1 MESDSSEGYQ
11 KEAKHRR
18 MRSKAVERRLSKKS
32 SSKDRHGKIYPDT
45 FGDHTVRAVTPE
57 TPPTTSSS
65 AAAAD
70 TASSFSPT
78 SPSSHSTHRSK
89 LPHRRREHSAS
100 MSNTD
105 EETTLEGR
113 RRRNRARTHDGEETL
128 LESSPNSFISKTRL
142 RLGSIT
148 TSGSYAQKIQ
158 EDSVGSIGFPSII
171 QSPTLPGQK
180 ETRQR
185 LATIPARISSP
196 PAQASNNPRTFGG
209 AQGGLMDPDTGK
221 ISSLMKITSGRMAGI
236 LFFRSSCSAPWA
248 SGYCA
253 INVASGS
260 LIFQPN
266 VRNPA
271 QARHLISDLRGCS
284 VRTLYDAEAQGTYL
298 KVSTASSELA
308 VQLRPAVPETFDSWL
323 AALLCWQPI
332 LPSNGEETTM
342 APSISSSIE
351 PRRTGRRKAS
361 ESTIQG
367 SLSIIKMGK
376 SLMWNGSRS
385 IDRPRSAA
393 QKRVSSYKQGPA
405 VSSPWQQVNC
415 TLHENGLLR
424 LAAESDARPLSS
436 IHLSQLSRYA
446 VQQLDASVLDE
457 DFCIAIHPQYAA
469 SSDLL
474 PQSQSVILSFESRI
488 SFEVWFVLLRAFTVP
503 ELHDPEQPRRLP
515 TSDRTAVGSTP
526 RTSLHA
532 GMFRVERSLLL
543 RLIDA
548 RFRDPAD
555 ARGAPETTRGTSSGP
570 SPQDNIYA
578 EILLDDLPKARTAVK
593 PEIASAIWGESFH
606 FTDLPNIPSDVTVLV
621 KVQDPAERE
630 WTMTS
635 HGSYDL
641 SQSDN
646 SPAMISGH
654 IEVSSHDKI
663 YGKIKAPLRV
673 SSHGQ
678 AAEKRWPI
686 IDNRNVQVGD
696 MLLRIQPTETLVL
709 MTNDYTPLSHLLH
722 NFPNN
727 LTIQIAQM
735 LHSEL
740 VPLSEILVD
749 IFQVSGG
756 VSDWLMYLVEDE
768 IDGIGRELPFRRTRY
783 SNRVQS
789 NDSNEGGEHREIL
802 LRDLGRSATVEAN
815 LLFRGNSLL
824 TKAFDAHMRRLGTD
838 YLQETIGDRLR
849 DIAESNPDC
858 EVDPSKVRSQ
868 NNLDRN
874 WRNLI
879 ALTSSI
885 WNAISTSAS
894 RCPLELRLL
903 FRHVQA
909 CAHDRYGDW
918 IRSVK
923 YSSVSGFL
931 FLRFFCPAI
940 LNPKLFNLIKGKFV
954 FITCFGSRRLTIHA
968 LDHPKARARRTFTLI
983 AKSLQGLANMT
994 TFGNKEPWMDPM
1006 NIFIGSSKAEF
1017 RNFIDQICSV
1027 PLKAATKAVSP
1038 SYATPIQMLG
1048 RLPATSRE
1056 GFPSLPYLIDSAQ
1069 RYANLVSLWL
1079 DHFPADHFENEAPDQ
1094 HLRDFH
1100 DSCLEIQQRTG
1111 DAMNS
1116 PGSQHV
1122 SGGRLDRNKDL
1133 TVGEE
1138 STHLVTEFNGI
1149 PTRPSK
1155 PLTGTTAGSNG
1166 LRRANHTRNA
1176 SFLDSPS
1183 PLDRQEAVGP
1193 ADDDTTSSPGSIAF
1207 DQTRLPSSRLN
1218 MNDVQGSSTNSKSSS
1233 TISFHRPLMPRSR
1246 TSHGSQDAS

>member
-1 MESDSSEGYQ
+1 MESDSSDTHQRET
-11 KEAKHRR
+11 AHRR
-18 MRSKAVERRLSKKS
+18 MRSKVVERRLSKKS
-32 SSKDRHGKIYPDT
+32 SSQDRHGKIYPDS
-45 FGDHTVRAVTPE
+45 FGDQTVRAVTPE

-65 AAAAD
+65 AAAPD
-70 TASSFSPT
+70 TASSLSPA
-78 SPSSHSTHRSK
+78 SPSSHSKQRSK
-89 LPHRRREHSAS
+89 FTHRRREHSAS

-105 EETTLEGR
+105 EETTLESR
-113 RRRNRARTHDGEETL
+113 RRRNRARTQDVEETL
-128 LESSPNSFISKTRL
+128 IESPPNSFISKTRH

-148 TSGSYAQKIQ
+148 TTSSGAYAPKMH
-158 EDSVGSIGFPSII
+158 EDSIGSIGFPSII
-171 QSPTLPGQK
+171 QSPTLEGQK

-185 LATIPARISSP
+185 LAKAPARISSP
-196 PAQASNNPRTFGG
+196 PPQTSNNSRTFSGG
-209 AQGGLMDPDTGK
+209 QGGLMDPDGGK

-236 LFFRSSCSAPWA
+236 LFFRSSSSAPWA

-266 VRNPA
+266 VRNPS
-271 QARHLISDLRGCS
+271 QARHLISDLRGCN

-298 KVSTASSELA
+298 KVSTACSELA
-308 VQLRPAVPETFDSWL
+308 LQLRPAVPETFDSWL

-332 LPSNGEETTM
+332 LPRNGEETM
-342 APSISSSIE
+342 NAPPTSSTIE
-351 PRRTGRRKAS
+351 PKRSGRRKAS
-361 ESTIQG
+361 ESTIQS

-376 SLMWNGSRS
+376 SLLWNGSRS

-393 QKRVSSYKQGPA
+393 QKRVSSYKQNSA

-415 TLHENGLLR
+415 TLHENGLLK

-436 IHLSQLSRYA
+436 IYLSQLSRHA
-446 VQQLDASVLDE
+446 VQQLDGSVLDE
-457 DFCIAIHPQYAA
+457 DFCIAIYPQYAA
-469 SSDLL
+469 FSDLP
-474 PQSQSVILSFESRI
+474 PQTQSVILAFESRI

-503 ELHDPEQPRRLP
+503 ELYDPEQPTRRNISVQTP
-515 TSDRTAVGSTP
+515 GESTP
-526 RTSLHA
+526 RDSLHA

-548 RFRDPAD
+548 RFRDSAI
-555 ARGAPETTRGTSSGP
+555 ARGTPETTHITSSGP
-570 SPQDNIYA
+570 SKQDNIYA

-606 FTDLPNIPSDVTVLV
+606 FTDLPNIPSDITVLV

-630 WTMTS
+630 WTMTA
-635 HGSYDL
+635 HGAYDL
-641 SQSDN
+641 SQSEN

-663 YGKIKAPLRV
+663 CGKIKTPLHV
-673 SSHGQ
+673 SIHGQ
-678 AAEKRWPI
+678 ATEKRWPI
-686 IDNRNVQVGD
+686 SDNRNVQVGD
-696 MLLRIQPTETLVL
+696 MLLRIQPTETIVL

-722 NFPNN
+722 NFPNG
-727 LTIQIAQM
+727 LTIKIAQM

-783 SNRVQS
+783 GSRVQS
-789 NDSNEGGEHREIL
+789 NDSNEGGENREIH

-824 TKAFDAHMRRLGTD
+824 TKAFDAHMRRLGLE

-858 EVDPSKVRSQ
+858 EVDPSKVRSKS
-868 NNLDRN
+868 NLDRN

-940 LNPKLFNLIKGKFV
+940 LNPKLFSLIKGKSSI
-954 FITCFGSRRLTIHA
+954 IT
-968 LDHPKARARRTFTLI
+968 
-983 AKSLQGLANMT
+983 
-994 TFGNKEPWMDPM
+994 
-1006 NIFIGSSKAEF
+1006 
-1017 RNFIDQICSV
+1017 
-1027 PLKAATKAVSP
+1027 
-1038 SYATPIQMLG
+1038 
-1048 RLPATSRE
+1048 
-1056 GFPSLPYLIDSAQ
+1056 
-1069 RYANLVSLWL
+1069 
-1079 DHFPADHFENEAPDQ
+1079 
-1094 HLRDFH
+1094 
-1100 DSCLEIQQRTG
+1100 
-1111 DAMNS
+1111 
-1116 PGSQHV
+1116 
-1122 SGGRLDRNKDL
+1122 
-1133 TVGEE
+1133 
-1138 STHLVTEFNGI
+1138 
-1149 PTRPSK
+1149 
-1155 PLTGTTAGSNG
+1155 
-1166 LRRANHTRNA
+1166 
-1176 SFLDSPS
+1176 SF
-1183 PLDRQEAVGP
+1183 
-1193 ADDDTTSSPGSIAF
+1193 
-1207 DQTRLPSSRLN
+1207 
-1218 MNDVQGSSTNSKSSS
+1218 
-1233 TISFHRPLMPRSR
+1233 
-1246 TSHGSQDAS
+1246 